1 MHRKNDKYCQTS
13 IHRGQICLPLF
24 TSHEM
29 MTITG
34 TLSIITRA
42 QMHQFDSEV
51 WFVYVILLR
60 LTRSVV
66 TKTILQFFFLFSP
79 SHIATTTL
87 SFKICLNLDL
97 NIVLIPLCHLRRSI
111 HTRIE

>member
-1 MHRKNDKYCQTS
+1 MQRNNDKYCQTS
-13 IHRGQICLPLF
+13 IHRGQICLPLL

-29 MTITG
+29 MTIAG

-66 TKTILQFFFLFSP
+66 MTILLFFFLFSP
-79 SHIATTTL
+79 SQYTVYVSYVNVSGPI
-87 SFKICLNLDL
+87 LDL
-97 NIVLIPLCHLRRSI
+97 RK
-111 HTRIE
+111 RIISKFLPIDRV